1 MANRWKLLF
10 NGAVSGWRL
19 LNFTSLS
26 FDIYENKAARSG
38 SYIKTPE
45 KYSNPKCELSPSS
58 TLNKYIQSFNI
69 YLLSP
74 NLQGIISSLFHYFVC
89 NFDSNLNKLE
99 TFKGDNCVQDLLVS
113 LYHLAEECI
122 REMRLN
128 QLMEMSDE
136 DTRDFYNAE
145 RCHICKKIFLIKV
158 IIKLETMI
166 IEQVNI

>member
-1 MANRWKLLF
+1 MCNSSIKL
-10 NGAVSGWRL
+10 
-19 LNFTSLS
+19 
-26 FDIYENKAARSG
+26 DKYENHISLCYNIAINSNTDRSIV
-38 SYIKTPE
+38 SLPKPETYMYFKNYKNKIVRPYIVYLDFECTLKPE
-45 KYSNPKCELSPSS
+45 ADEQKHTRHVANSACY
-58 TLNKYIQSFNI
+58 
-69 YLLSP
+69 
-74 NLQGIISSLFHYFVC
+74 YFVC

-99 TFKGDNCVQDLLVS
+99 TFKGDNCVQDLLFS

-122 REMRLN
+122 REMRIN